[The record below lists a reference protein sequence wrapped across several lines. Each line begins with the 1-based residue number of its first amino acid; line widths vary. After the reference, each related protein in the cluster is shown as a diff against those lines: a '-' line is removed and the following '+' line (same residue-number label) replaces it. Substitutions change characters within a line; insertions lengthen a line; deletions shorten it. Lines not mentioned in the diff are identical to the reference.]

1 MDEKH
6 EGISCYLVFYI
17 FIFKS
22 FNVCSLMYVA
32 FQNRKTRLFFD
43 FAYQDMQNSYQILC
57 LPHIKSPPNL
67 HKYSKNGD

>member
-1 MDEKH
+1 MHEKH
-6 EGISCYLVFYI
+6 DGTSCYLALYI

-43 FAYQDMQNSYQILC
+43 FAYQDVQNSYQILC
-57 LPHIKSPPNL
+57 LQHMKSPSYL